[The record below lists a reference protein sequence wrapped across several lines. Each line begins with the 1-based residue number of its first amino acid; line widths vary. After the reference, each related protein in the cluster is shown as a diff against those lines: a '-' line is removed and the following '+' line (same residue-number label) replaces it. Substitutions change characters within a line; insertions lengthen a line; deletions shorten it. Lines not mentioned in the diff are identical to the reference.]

1 MKIKPIVL
9 CGGSGSRLNL
19 KNNRNLPKQ
28 FIDFGG
34 WTLFEKTLDRI
45 KSSIFDTP
53 IISTNKKYLKLVKF
67 YLKLKKIKNYKII
80 LEPLKKN
87 TAAAIL
93 SSSLIDDIP
102 NAQPL
107 VFFSSDHLIEKKS
120 ILEKSL
126 KNNKTKLDSQNLFI
140 FGIKPIS
147 PSSEY
152 GYFLTQ
158 KNKLN
163 INKVY
168 KFIEKPNLNKA
179 KKIIKKRVI
188 GIQECFLL
196 GKTQ

>member
-140 FGIKPIS
+140 FGIKPTS

-163 INKVY
+163 TNKVY
-168 KFIEKPNLNKA
+168 KFIEKPNVNKA
-179 KKIIKKRVI
+179 KQIIKKKR
-188 GIQECFLL
+188 LL
-196 GKTQ
+196 EFRNVFY